1 MILFLAPLAVF
12 TKSCLNDISVV
23 CEYFITFEKK
33 SILKKNNII
42 DKQDALMKKIDK
54 LQEEYD
60 DIGEE
65 LDRTATKSNKIRNT
79 KSNKL
84 KNKKD
89 DEGCCIC

>member
-1 MILFLAPLAVF
+1 
-12 TKSCLNDISVV
+12 
-23 CEYFITFEKK
+23 
-33 SILKKNNII
+33 
-42 DKQDALMKKIDK
+42 MKKIDK